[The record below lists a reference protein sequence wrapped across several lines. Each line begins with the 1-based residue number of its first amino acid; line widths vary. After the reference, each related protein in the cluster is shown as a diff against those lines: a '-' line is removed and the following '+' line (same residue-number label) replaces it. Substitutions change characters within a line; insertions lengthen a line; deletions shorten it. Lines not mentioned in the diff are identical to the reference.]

1 VVPLAQEAKV
11 AVVKAAAAVL
21 LEASEMLGFRLVEPE
36 RLLLALVRV
45 VWVLAALAVPWV
57 KVARVD
63 LVVVVPKAWAEKQ
76 VCLAWAVCLAWVAC
90 LVARRVLA
98 PTTAEP
104 SL

>member
-1 VVPLAQEAKV
+1 M
-11 AVVKAAAAVL
+11 AVVKAAAVL

-36 RLLLALVRV
+36 RPLLALVRV

-57 KVARVD
+57 KVARVAPVAPV
-63 LVVVVPKAWAEKQ
+63 VVVVPKAWAEKQ
-76 VCLAWAVCLAWVAC
+76 VCLEWAVCLAWVAC

-98 PTTAEP
+98 LTTAEP